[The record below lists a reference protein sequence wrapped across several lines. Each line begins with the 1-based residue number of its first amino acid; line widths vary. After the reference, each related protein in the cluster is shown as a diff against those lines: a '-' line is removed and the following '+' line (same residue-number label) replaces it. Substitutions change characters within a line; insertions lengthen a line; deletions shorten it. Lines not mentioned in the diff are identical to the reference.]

1 MRREVIAA
9 AAGAMALQKQGVA
22 APSGDPALP
31 HGTAV
36 GGKRCVEAQA
46 IARAYLREKLHG
58 GKGCR
63 LPRPPLHRLDH
74 GGQRDSPEQELASG
88 RSEEHTSELQSL
100 MRHSY
105 AVFCL
110 KKKKHKTT

>member
-74 GGQRDSPEQELASG
+74 GGQRDSPK
-88 RSEEHTSELQSL
+88 SEEHTSELQSL
-100 MRHSY
+100 MRISY

-110 KKKKHKTT
+110 KTKNSGAHRTTTGV